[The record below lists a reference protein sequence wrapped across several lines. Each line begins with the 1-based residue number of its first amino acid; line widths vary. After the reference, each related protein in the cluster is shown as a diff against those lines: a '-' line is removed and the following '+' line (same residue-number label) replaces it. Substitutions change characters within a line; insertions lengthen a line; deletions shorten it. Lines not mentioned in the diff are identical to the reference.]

1 MNTVFLTEE
10 WKEITKFGIV
20 IPGYFVNIRGDF
32 YSTKTNRILKPSAT
46 WSRDLDGNRTKLLNL
61 QHALAVD
68 PDLFEDFDYYNMTPN
83 TSLVRVKVHKAVKT
97 AFEPLDDY
105 IEELGITK
113 EEWAVTPESV
123 KQIIRLNAIIDHK
136 DDDPSNNHVSNLKW
150 STHIENSVYRK
161 HGKGKQ
167 FYDHFHDDTPAEI
180 KMRDGL
186 SVPGATKNQWG

>member
-32 YSTKTNRILKPSAT
+32 YSTKTNKILKPSAT
-46 WSRDLDGNRTKLLNL
+46 WSRDLDGSRKKLKNL

-68 PDLFEDFDYYNMTPN
+68 PKLFEDYDYYNMTPN

-97 AFEPLDDY
+97 AFEPLDEHID
-105 IEELGITK
+105 ELGISH

-123 KQIIRLNAIIDHK
+123 KHIIRLNAIIDHK

-161 HGKGKQ
+161 HGQGKQ
-167 FYDHFHDDTPAEI
+167 YYDAFDSDTLTEVR
-180 KMRDGL
+180 MREGL
-186 SVPGATKNQWG
+186 IR